1 MSTIAQGQTRRKPFN
16 LRPDATNVAPDNAL
30 SNPFF
35 NNPISKRSLETVP
48 MKISGSERF
57 MAALGYLAFLFIV
70 PVKLRRDSMFVQ
82 FHARQG
88 GVLFGLWILL
98 SLVLFIALLFA
109 GGSGIVPT
117 ILIGTLFAA
126 FFAYLLMALVGLLKV
141 ALGERYRMPLVADV
155 ALMLRL

>member
-1 MSTIAQGQTRRKPFN
+1 MAPG
-16 LRPDATNVAPDNAL
+16 NVL

-35 NNPISKRSLETVP
+35 NNPISKRSLETMP

-88 GVLFGLWILL
+88 GVLFGLWLL
-98 SLVLFIALLFA
+98 LNLIVFIALLFA
-109 GGSGIVPT
+109 GGAGVVPT
-117 ILIGTLFAA
+117 ILIGILFAA
-126 FFAYLLMALVGLLKV
+126 LFVYLLMVVIGLLKV
-141 ALGERYRMPLVADV
+141 ALGERYRMPVVADV
-155 ALMLRL
+155 ALLLRL